1 MKYIVVL
8 FIILVYS
15 DAKIINTKQ
24 LFNTS
29 LTKVKKMDIS
39 NKKTFYGN
47 TTYDETSINDIVLRY
62 DGYIKDLNA
71 NSVHKFIKKDEILFS
86 IYSKEVVQTLDE
98 LTIALKHNYNNNFIK
113 NIEDRLM
120 LLDINENIIKQ
131 IKKTKKTPY
140 YIDVKSKYTG
150 IIINKSINEASYIK
164 SGERL
169 FQLANISSLWV
180 NAEVYQKDLNFI
192 KKDMK
197 ASIYIQGLGVY
208 ESKVELIHP
217 IVDNKTKTVSVRLL
231 IDNKD
236 LKIFPNMFAKITIM
250 ENKKSM
256 LVLPK
261 TAVITKANKHYVF
274 KPLENGEFEPIE
286 IDARRINSNSFE
298 ILSSLKENDVV
309 INNALFMLDSD
320 AVTNGLYEE
329 EEQW

>member
-197 ASIYIQGLGVY
+197 ASIYIQGFGVY